1 MPTYGKN
8 TFKESKIQQLANTIY
23 NTYNPANQIAG
34 WSTSRSAQFHPI
46 RAAIDVYKLIDNKNV
61 KYLVTCAS
69 QAKHVY
75 LKSKETAL
83 TNKNKEIRIV
93 LWPSPL
99 ASQSSYN
106 LLESYNT
113 QIKNWYR
120 EFNWYKAVDLGLG
133 MPDEVFKQIVFYGSL
148 PTVQPTHDI
157 ENIVLFNEKQGRM
170 FQKNREY
177 SFSLYDDNLYDE
189 AA

>member
-1 MPTYGKN
+1 MEHFSHK
-8 TFKESKIQQLANTIY
+8 
-23 NTYNPANQIAG
+23 
-34 WSTSRSAQFHPI
+34 
-46 RAAIDVYKLIDNKNV
+46 
-61 KYLVTCAS
+61 
-69 QAKHVY
+69 
-75 LKSKETAL
+75 
-83 TNKNKEIRIV
+83 
-93 LWPSPL
+93 
-99 ASQSSYN
+99 